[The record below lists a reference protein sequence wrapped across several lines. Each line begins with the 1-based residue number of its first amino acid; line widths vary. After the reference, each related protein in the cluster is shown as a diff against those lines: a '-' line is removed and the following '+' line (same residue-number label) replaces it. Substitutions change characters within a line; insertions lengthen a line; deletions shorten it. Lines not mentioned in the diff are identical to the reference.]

1 MYVYIYVCV
10 CVCVYIYIY
19 IYCLNESLCYTAEIN
34 IVNQLY
40 FNKTIK
46 KEKDFQKAF
55 HSKYEIITKI
65 HYSTVLKTG
74 VIL

>member
-10 CVCVYIYIY
+10 CMCIYIY
-19 IYCLNESLCYTAEIN
+19 IYCLNESLRYTAEIN

>member
-1 MYVYIYVCV
+1 MYIYM
-10 CVCVYIYIY
+10 CVYVCIY

-46 KEKDFQKAF
+46 REKDFQKAF